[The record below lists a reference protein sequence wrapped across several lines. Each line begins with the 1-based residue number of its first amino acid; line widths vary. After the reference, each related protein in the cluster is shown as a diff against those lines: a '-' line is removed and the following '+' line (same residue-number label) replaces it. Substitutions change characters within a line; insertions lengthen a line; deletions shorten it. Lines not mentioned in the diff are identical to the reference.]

1 VRKFISLLLVQ
12 LVALLGMGGVGEAST
27 PSGGSQTFF
36 LAGPAEGP
44 SITIAGRGMINGI
57 GTLTAESVELR
68 PIDNTY
74 HEVDGAVIG
83 DGTLTI
89 SIDGRF
95 STWPFT
101 LDPRSC
107 TRSGTLG
114 GNWVI
119 AEGQG
124 KFAGAVGGG
133 TFRGRFFTYA
143 SRAPAGCDE
152 SAIKGFVA
160 GTMVGAVRFMAVA
173 VVRQPHGPVL
183 QS

>member
-1 VRKFISLLLVQ
+1 MKKVIGIVLVQ
-12 LVALLGMGGVGEAST
+12 LAALLGGGGAVAAT
-27 PSGGSQTFF
+27 TGGAGAAVNQRFF

-44 SITIAGRGMINGI
+44 SITITGHGVITGV
-57 GTLTAESVELR
+57 GTLTAESVDLR

-74 HEVDGAVIG
+74 HEVDRAVIG
-83 DGTLTI
+83 GGTLTI

-107 TRSGTLG
+107 TRHGMLG

-119 AEGQG
+119 TGS
-124 KFAGAVGGG
+124 GGVLTGTTGSG

-143 SRAPAGCDE
+143 GRTPAGCDE
-152 SAIKGFVA
+152 SAIRGFVA
-160 GTMVGAVRFMAVA
+160 GPMIGHVRRPLPA
-173 VVRQPHGPVL
+173 
-183 QS
+183 